1 MIYHQKFM
9 HLFCTLSWRI
19 CLFIHFIKTNLLEGS
34 YRINFLFLKLDDQL
48 DYEQKLLHLPGTLLF
63 HYKIHAQLFI
73 FNFIYFHWSLYI
85 LYKFKG
91 NKPEQIPMRVNR
103 IMYTI
108 FMLSNYH
115 IITRLNTSWDHIS
128 INILIYQNHVYHSQ
142 TILCFSWQ

>member
-1 MIYHQKFM
+1 VCLLSVLIIFVVVTVSYIHDWVFS
-9 HLFCTLSWRI
+9 TLR
-19 CLFIHFIKTNLLEGS
+19 FRNLLS
-34 YRINFLFLKLDDQL
+34 VTD
-48 DYEQKLLHLPGTLLF
+48 LLHLKVNTIFPYVYLILVMW
-63 HYKIHAQLFI
+63 